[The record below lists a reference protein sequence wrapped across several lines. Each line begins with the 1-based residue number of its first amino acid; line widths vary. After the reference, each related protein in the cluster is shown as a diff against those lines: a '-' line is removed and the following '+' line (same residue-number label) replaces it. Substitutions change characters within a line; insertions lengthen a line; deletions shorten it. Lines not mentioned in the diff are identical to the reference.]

1 MLPMTFSK
9 SASGFLLGAMVATSA
24 LSAQERAHGRK
35 YKPPPPTAHIVVTVE
50 KGFNDKAIPNAAV
63 IFHSTK
69 DGRDNGNLELKT
81 DPEGRAALDLIEVG
95 SHVTVQVIANG
106 FATHAEDFDVMG
118 DSKEILVKMQRP
130 RAQVS
135 TYVDNDGK
143 ASQVKPGVQEHVKP
157 TTTSPRPA
165 SPTAPLQTTPLTS
178 TPPAT
183 PPNGT
188 PQ

>member
-1 MLPMTFSK
+1 M
-9 SASGFLLGAMVATSA
+9 
-24 LSAQERAHGRK
+24 
-35 YKPPPPTAHIVVTVE
+35 E
-50 KGFNDKAIPNAAV
+50 KGFNEKAIPNAAV

-81 DPEGRAALDLIEVG
+81 DPDGRAALDLIEIG

-118 DSKEILVKMQRP
+118 DTKEVLVKMQRP

-135 TYVDNDGK
+135 TYADNDGK
-143 ASQVKPGVQEHVKP
+143 AAQVKPGVQEHAKP
-157 TTTSPRPA
+157 TAATPQPV
-165 SPTAPLQTTPLTS
+165 SPTAPLQTTPVTS
-178 TPPAT
+178 TPPSAT
-183 PPNGT
+183 PNGT

>member
-1 MLPMTFSK
+1 MLLASLAAV
-9 SASGFLLGAMVATSA
+9 SAM
-24 LSAQERAHGRK
+24 SAQERAHGRK
-35 YKPPPPTAHIVVTVE
+35 YKPPPATAHIVVTVE

-81 DPEGRAALDLIEVG
+81 DPEGRAALDLIEIG

-106 FATHAEDFDVMG
+106 FATHAEDFDVPG
-118 DSKEILVKMQRP
+118 DTKELLVKMQRP

-143 ASQVKPGVQEHVKP
+143 SSQMKPGVQEHAKP
-157 TTTSPRPA
+157 TTFAPQPA
-165 SPTAPLQTTPLTS
+165 SRTAPLQTTPVTS
-178 TPPAT
+178 TPPSAT
-183 PPNGT
+183 PNGT